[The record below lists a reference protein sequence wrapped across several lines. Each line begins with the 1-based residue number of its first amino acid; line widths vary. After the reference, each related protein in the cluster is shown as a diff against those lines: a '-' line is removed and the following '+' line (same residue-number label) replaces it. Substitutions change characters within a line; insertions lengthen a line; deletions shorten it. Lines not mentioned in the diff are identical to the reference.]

1 MAVQTGR
8 IDTTDMLDRLVAL
21 RLAKDWSFRQLSSDM
36 ARVGVT
42 CSAQT
47 LHQVLMDRATKPYDR
62 TLHKIRV
69 YLEALKNERS
79 AKPRSAKPRRTRA
92 A

>member
-1 MAVQTGR
+1 
-8 IDTTDMLDRLVAL
+8 MLDRIVAL

-69 YLEALKNERS
+69 YLEALKNEERS
-79 AKPRSAKPRRTRA
+79 AKPRSAKPRRKRA